1 MKSLTTDGEGDT
13 RRSSS
18 SYIDAVDRRHTLESL
33 EAIQRGRHIELD
45 RIKRKLANAHV
56 RNGT

>member
-18 SYIDAVDRRHTLESL
+18 SHIDAINRRHTLESL
-33 EAIQRGRHIELD
+33 EAIERGRYVELD

-56 RNGT
+56 RNGA